1 MRRFNRIFLGNED
14 QVISSNQRATHTYVI
29 GQSGTGKSRAIESWV
44 MQDVIAGRGVGV
56 IDPHGDLFRNLLLRL
71 AVRPEIW
78 KRIVILDPLNPKWAV
93 GFNPLQAIGS
103 LPQER
108 LALYLTDIGIKI
120 WKLSPSN
127 APRMVWLLTNT
138 FLALAG
144 LGLTLLDLPRFL
156 MDTEFRE
163 RLLPRL
169 SIEAA
174 RNFFLYEF
182 PKSEGAIHQWVTP
195 VLNKIGGLIF
205 DPDIR
210 LMFMGD
216 STIDFR
222 RLIDKRFILL
232 VNLPKG
238 ILGESPSALLAAFI
252 VAHLQKAA
260 LSRADT
266 QRRVPFYLYLDEFQ
280 NYTTDNIK
288 DILSESRKYAL
299 SLTLAHQYLDQLSAD
314 LRSAVLNTAGTLV
327 SFRVS
332 YNDATHLAKE
342 VFPSPDFLSKLET
355 NIRFNRYGR
364 LPFPTIQNRQDTL
377 GWNGLAL
384 LISKLKQ
391 REFWTRKRGPYLPA
405 KQCTFEMPDLFL
417 NIELETR
424 AQAMLDFSGS
434 RFGRLKAEVQQE
446 FVGRYTYS
454 PYAQS
459 GDHWGGIDSSPWS
472 L

>member
-1 MRRFNRIFLGNED
+1 MKRFNRIFLGSDD
-14 QVISSNQRATHTYVI
+14 QVLSLNQRATHTYVI

-56 IDPHGDLFRNLLLRL
+56 IDPHGDLFYNLLLRL
-71 AVRPEIW
+71 AIRPDLW
-78 KRIVILDPLNPKWAV
+78 KQIVILNPLDPKWTV
-93 GFNPLQAIGS
+93 GFNPLQDIGS

-120 WKLSPSN
+120 WKLSPSD

-163 RLLPRL
+163 NFLPRL
-169 SIEAA
+169 PIEAA

-195 VLNKIGGLIF
+195 VLNKMGGLIF

-210 LMFMGD
+210 LMFVGD
-216 STIDFR
+216 STVDFR
-222 RLIDKRFILL
+222 RLIDKKHILL

-260 LSRADT
+260 LSRVDT
-266 QRRVPFYLYLDEFQ
+266 QKRTPFYLYLDEFQ

-314 LRSAVLNTAGTLV
+314 LRSAVLNTAGMLV
-327 SFRVS
+327 SFRIS
-332 YNDATHLAKE
+332 YNDAIRLAKE
-342 VFPSPDFLSKLET
+342 IFPSPDYLSNLETRIHFNRFGLMPFPTIRSRQDDLGWSSLALLLSKLEH
-355 NIRFNRYGR
+355 
-364 LPFPTIQNRQDTL
+364 
-377 GWNGLAL
+377 
-384 LISKLKQ
+384 
-391 REFWTRKRGPYLPA
+391 REFWMRRSGPYLPL
-405 KQCTFEMPDLFL
+405 KQRTFEMPTRFL
-417 NIELETR
+417 NEEMKSRTGEL
-424 AQAMLDFSGS
+424 LDFSGN
-434 RFGRLKAEVQQE
+434 RFGRLKAEARQE
-446 FVGRYTYS
+446 YTGRYVYFQN
-454 PYAQS
+454 AQRNHRV
-459 GDHWGGIDSSPWS
+459 GNDGSPWS